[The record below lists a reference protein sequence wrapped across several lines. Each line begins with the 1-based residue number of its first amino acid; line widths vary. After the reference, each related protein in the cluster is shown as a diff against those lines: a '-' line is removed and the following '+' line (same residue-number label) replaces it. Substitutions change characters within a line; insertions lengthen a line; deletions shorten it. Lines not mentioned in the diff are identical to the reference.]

1 MLIYFQVPPINFT
14 STKLEELTD
23 LSKNV
28 LEPPLTSKLTEDEL
42 KIFLVTP
49 FQSSMPCA
57 TTEVERAVQVTLGR
71 GPHV

>member
-1 MLIYFQVPPINFT
+1 
-14 STKLEELTD
+14 
-23 LSKNV
+23 V